1 MNRRSGLTPE
11 QLHEL
16 MKLRNYFDEDCVNG
30 ANCKW
35 GNRCTYKHCGSKPAD
50 VWRLEDKLSRVCT
63 YANTL
68 LAQNQALCAQNQGW
82 SAQNQ
87 ALREQVKALCAQN
100 KALRAQNKALRA
112 QNKSPSK
119 KSGKKSSGAGA
130 AAVDNE
136 EYPSVST
143 LSRIIYDIL
152 SDGNYM
158 TCAQIGQAVMKHR
171 DNPSGHT
178 LTKMFFHLRKNN
190 EIEGSP
196 KSATNYISSLAD
208 VVEGDKSGT
217 LKTFGLS
224 VQEEDALGA
233 LFESAA
239 LDGEWPVA
247 EVSQSAPFAS
257 AAPVAPAAP
266 AAPVLKPIDSV
277 LVVPPIAGIKSD
289 GN

>member
-1 MNRRSGLTPE
+1 MFRTRMKMGTNKITATATELNEIRGFTFMWKTECTNKYCKHGNNCHFICPSKSPVLCKREQVLNRVSTIALASYE
-11 QLHEL
+11 ENHE
-16 MKLRNYFDEDCVNG
+16 
-30 ANCKW
+30 
-35 GNRCTYKHCGSKPAD
+35 
-50 VWRLEDKLSRVCT
+50 
-63 YANTL
+63 
-68 LAQNQALCAQNQGW
+68 
-82 SAQNQ
+82 
-87 ALREQVKALCAQN
+87 LREQV

-136 EYPSVST
+136 VYPSAST

-158 TCAQIGQAVMKHR
+158 TCARVGQAVMKHR
-171 DNPSGHT
+171 DNPSRHT
-178 LTKMFFHLRKNN
+178 LKKMFFHLRKNN

-196 KSATNYISSLAD
+196 KSATKYISSLAN
-208 VVEGDKSGT
+208 VVEGEKSGT

-239 LDGEWPVA
+239 PVASVAPAAPSAPATLDGEWPVA
-247 EVSQSAPFAS
+247 EVSLGALLES
-257 AAPVAPAAP
+257 VAP
-266 AAPVLKPIDSV
+266 AAPVLKPKDSDLDV
-277 LVVPPIAGIKSD
+277 LQMGGIKTD